1 MQARTSMSVTGFK
14 SRNAI
19 AKWLLLVL
27 SVFDAIATDAGIR
40 LHAIQEANPFAA
52 LLYETDPALFYGYKI
67 VLPSLL
73 LLMGGRTSS
82 ILLSR
87 LILFAAAVYALLA
100 AYHLAWI
107 VLAAGAG

>member
-52 LLYETDPALFYGYKI
+52 LLYETHPALFYGYKI

-87 LILFAAAVYALLA
+87 LILFAAVVYALLA